1 MLCDNCPSVEP
12 ELSSELLSRELLAH
26 VRRVA
31 HSTVASPPQWLPNGC
46 WPRRGSSHAHTC
58 KAGGASQRRAPRAR
72 PRRQCSCPAA
82 SARAGPATHR
92 RCPGTAAAAVDAS
105 CRVSSS
111 TAMAAGRR
119 KAHYRPRTCR
129 LAIWPFGHLVCARFS
144 FGWADHLVRPNG
156 NQTIWPFGQMVYI
169 CLAKWA
175 VFRDG
180 KHDPYPVG

>member
-12 ELSSELLSRELLAH
+12 ELTSELLSVNFLHMPA
-26 VRRVA
+26 
-31 HSTVASPPQWLPNGC
+31 ASPTRQSPRHRSGC
-46 WPRRGSSHAHTC
+46 PMAAGHGASHAHAC

-82 SARAGPATHR
+82 SARAGPATHQ

-111 TAMAAGRR
+111 TAMTAGRR

-180 KHDPYPVG
+180 KHDP